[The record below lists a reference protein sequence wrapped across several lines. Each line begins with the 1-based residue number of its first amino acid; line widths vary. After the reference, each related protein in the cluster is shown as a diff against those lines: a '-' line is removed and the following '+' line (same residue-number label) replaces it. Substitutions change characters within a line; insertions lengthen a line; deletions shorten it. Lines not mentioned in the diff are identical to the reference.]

1 MKPAD
6 ELECTEVF
14 YFSNDTVD
22 KALRL
27 ANVDI
32 HRKYILASLEVSSLA
47 GPPEA
52 QYITRITVGYED
64 IFGTKDID
72 LYSDNV
78 VILLA
83 EMINNVLK
91 AYREPFN

>member
-27 ANVDI
+27 AGVDI
-32 HRKYILASLEVSSLA
+32 HRKHIAA
-47 GPPEA
+47 DA
-52 QYITRITVGYED
+52 IH
-64 IFGTKDID
+64 
-72 LYSDNV
+72 
-78 VILLA
+78 
-83 EMINNVLK
+83 
-91 AYREPFN
+91 FNPDSTSYVHWLNP